1 MRRRNEQLIKS
12 LGKAVKETRTDLGMT
27 QVQLAKEAELQRKDI
42 DLYEKGLKE
51 PRVSTFLKL
60 HEVFAQR
67 SSSWMWHINQ
77 IFRI

>member
-51 PRVSTFLKL
+51 PRLSTFLKL
-60 HEVFAQR
+60 NEVFVQR
-67 SSSWMWHINQ
+67 SSSWMGHINQ

>member
-1 MRRRNEQLIKS
+1 MRHSNEKLIKS

-60 HEVFAQR
+60 HEVFVQR